1 MTNVC
6 ASLAS
11 LAAVKLECEP
21 DLIRAIWK
29 APDRATVESLY
40 PAAADLDRGFY
51 RPYNLRELK
60 REAIRQAAGYYSGES
75 LGTDRRTGKTVFYCN
90 AGDSYTPT
98 ICFIGSR
105 LVVSDWAYWIE
116 SGRVK
121 G

>member
-11 LAAVKLECEP
+11 LAALKLECEP

-29 APDRATVESLY
+29 AESRAAIENIY
-40 PAAADLDRGFY
+40 PPAIGIARDWY
-51 RPYNLRELK
+51 TPPKLRDFK
-60 REAIRQAAGYYSGES
+60 RQAIDQAAGFHGVEY
-75 LGTDRRTGKTVFYCN
+75 LGRDRRTGNSVYYCN
-90 AGDSYTPT
+90 AGDSYAPT
-98 ICFIGSR
+98 ICFIGAR